1 MGFATVKSVLAFI
14 AFGVHPD
21 GDSDPVE
28 LMRLGLEWGV
38 PAIISY
44 GASQMLSIFCKA
56 GAGDAERRSVDT
68 VLGSSDVPAFSGRW
82 VEWLAASKERLTAS
96 EQGLAA
102 AVVRVQE
109 CQEAHVAAQGD
120 PEDLRRQCGRAE
132 KALRLAQAA
141 RADEASN
148 IAEAQQVLALL
159 DKFLVAVSGLA
170 CVDIVWQFENALQW
184 REVGGLLGAP
194 MEEAMSALALSCH
207 GAGHEGDRAQKRFRL
222 R

>member
-1 MGFATVKSVLAFI
+1 MHTLTVCDVGFATVKSVLAFI

-44 GASQMLSIFCKA
+44 GASQILSIFCKA
-56 GAGDAERRSVDT
+56 GAGDVERRSVET

-82 VEWLAASKERLTAS
+82 VQWLAEAKERLTAS

-109 CQEAHVAAQGD
+109 CQPLQPLHRRG
-120 PEDLRRQCGRAE
+120 LR
-132 KALRLAQAA
+132 
-141 RADEASN
+141 S
-148 IAEAQQVLALL
+148 
-159 DKFLVAVSGLA
+159 S
-170 CVDIVWQFENALQW
+170 
-184 REVGGLLGAP
+184 
-194 MEEAMSALALSCH
+194 
-207 GAGHEGDRAQKRFRL
+207 
-222 R
+222 